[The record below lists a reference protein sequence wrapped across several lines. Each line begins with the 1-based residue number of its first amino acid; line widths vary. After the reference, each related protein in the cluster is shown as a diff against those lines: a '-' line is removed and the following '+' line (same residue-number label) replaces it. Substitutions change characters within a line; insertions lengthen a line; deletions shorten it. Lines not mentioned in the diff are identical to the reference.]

1 MKQQI
6 TTEHEE
12 NLCVEIN
19 NENNLN
25 HLKRRLDETNDL
37 LSLEKI
43 KLEQTVVSDENFK
56 IKQFQNNLNKLVAPQ
71 LSKNMSKSRAFRP

>member
-56 IKQFQNNLNKLVAPQ
+56 IKQFQNNLNK
-71 LSKNMSKSRAFRP
+71 